1 MKRKNHL
8 VLFGVLLLAL
18 INLSPSLPETA
29 QTGPRQ
35 EPDEGTAER
44 RGGESQQPLRDIE
57 VYTMMGTSEFKVL
70 QTLNEEYQQRS
81 GAVVN
86 LVNIAPEQAYKT
98 YREAY
103 AAGREPDVLM
113 LDGAWVADFASSGRL
128 LPADLYEGGVAAASD
143 SLPIS
148 AASVEWNGYR
158 WGVPLDFDPYG
169 VVWNPKQ
176 FAETSGELPQNMEE
190 WRKWEENLLS
200 TPEEEKEGEST
211 TEPVVGFP
219 SGDVRAFAALIAL
232 WKGTEEEKSE
242 QTLDEAL
249 ALADRLRGRTYLSGV
264 SAQSGQLPSDFRTL
278 VESDEVPLAVDR
290 LSRLGSEETS
300 TLRLAPIASSFKTA
314 ALRCLGITANT
325 DRSRESSLW
334 IAYITGHE
342 TQSSWYESTGH
353 LPMLRVIYDEPASFS
368 LQRWLPDAQVSR
380 SAADSK
386 KTAAREG
393 SWSRSLDRFYE
404 GTLGIDALSGFFQ
417 P

>member
-29 QTGPRQ
+29 QTGPRK
-35 EPDEGTAER
+35 EPDEEAAAL
-44 RGGESQQPLRDIE
+44 RGGESRQPLREIE
-57 VYTMMGTSEFKVL
+57 VYTMMGTSEFEFL
-70 QTLNEEYQQRS
+70 QALNEEYQQRS

-103 AAGREPDVLM
+103 ATGREPDVLM

-128 LPADLYEGGVAAASD
+128 LPADLYEGGVVAASD

-169 VVWNPKQ
+169 VVWNPKR
-176 FAETSGELPQNMEE
+176 FTATSGELPRNIEE
-190 WRKWEENLLS
+190 WKTWEEN
-200 TPEEEKEGEST
+200 ESAVKT
-211 TEPVVGFP
+211 IVGFP
-219 SGDVRAFAALIAL
+219 GGDVRAFAALIAL
-232 WKGTEEEKSE
+232 WKGTEEEQSE
-242 QTLDEAL
+242 QSLEEAL
-249 ALADRLRGRTYLSGV
+249 ALADRLRDRTYLNGV
-264 SAQSGQLPSDFRTL
+264 SAQSGQLPSGFRTL
-278 VESDEVPLAVDR
+278 VESDELPLAVDR

-314 ALRCLGITANT
+314 ALRCLGIAANS

-342 TQSSWYESTGH
+342 TQSSWYQSTGH
-353 LPMLRVIYDEPASFS
+353 LPMLRAIYDEPASLS
-368 LQRWLPDAQVSR
+368 LQRWLPDAQVGR
-380 SAADSK
+380 SSADSK

-393 SWSRSLDRFYE
+393 SWSRSLERFYE
-404 GTLGIDALSGFFQ
+404 GTLGIEGLSAFFQ

>member
-18 INLSPSLPETA
+18 INLSPSLPETS

-35 EPDEGTAER
+35 EPGEGTAAR
-44 RGGESQQPLRDIE
+44 RGGESRQPLREIE

-70 QTLNEEYQQRS
+70 QALNEEYQQRS

-103 AAGREPDVLM
+103 ADGREPDVLM
-113 LDGAWVADFASSGRL
+113 LDGTWVADFASSGRL

-169 VVWNPKQ
+169 VVWNPDK
-176 FAETSGELPQNMEE
+176 FTATSGELPQNTEG
-190 WRKWEENLLS
+190 WRKWEESLLPAS
-200 TPEEEKEGEST
+200 EQNEAGERNA
-211 TEPVVGFP
+211 EPVVGF
-219 SGDVRAFAALIAL
+219 SNGDVRAFAALIAL
-232 WKGTEEEKSE
+232 WKGTDEKESE
-242 QTLDEAL
+242 QSLDEAL
-249 ALADRLRGRTYLSGV
+249 ALAEHLKNRTYLSGMSV
-264 SAQSGQLPSDFRTL
+264 QDGQLPSDFRTL
-278 VESDEVPLAVDR
+278 VDSGELPLAVDR
-290 LSRLGSEETS
+290 LSRLGSEKTS
-300 TLRLAPIASSFKTA
+300 ISRLSPIASSFKTA
-314 ALRCLGITANT
+314 ALRCFGIAANT

-353 LPMLRVIYDEPASFS
+353 LPMLRAIYDEPASFS
-368 LQRWLPDAQVSR
+368 FQRWLPDAQVGR
-380 SAADSK
+380 SMADSK
-386 KTAAREG
+386 KAAAREG
-393 SWSRSLDRFYE
+393 SWSRSLHRFYE
-404 GTLGIDALSGFFQ
+404 GTLGVEGIARFFQ

>member
-1 MKRKNHL
+1 MKRKNHF

-18 INLSPSLPETA
+18 INLSPSLPETS

-35 EPDEGTAER
+35 EPDEGAAAL
-44 RGGESQQPLRDIE
+44 RGGESQQPLREIE
-57 VYTMMGTSEFKVL
+57 VYTMMGTSEFEVL
-70 QTLNEEYQQRS
+70 QALNEEYQQRS
-81 GAVVN
+81 GAVVT

-113 LDGAWVADFASSGRL
+113 LDGAWVAEFASSGRL
-128 LPADLYEGGVAAASD
+128 LPADLYEGGVVAASD

-169 VVWNPKQ
+169 VIWNPKQ
-176 FAETSGELPQNMEE
+176 FTTTSGELPRNAEE
-190 WRKWEENLLS
+190 WRSWEESFLS
-200 TPEEEKEGEST
+200 NSEEVENAAR
-211 TEPVVGFP
+211 PIVGFS

-232 WKGTEEEKSE
+232 WKGAEGEETEQS
-242 QTLDEAL
+242 LDEAL
-249 ALADRLRGRTYLSGV
+249 ALAEQWRGRTYLNGMSV
-264 SAQSGQLPSDFRTL
+264 QSGQLPSDFRML
-278 VESDEVPLAVDR
+278 VESDELPFAVDR
-290 LSRLGSEETS
+290 LSRLGSKDTPTS
-300 TLRLAPIASSFKTA
+300 RLAPIVSSFKTA
-314 ALRCLGITANT
+314 ALRCFGIAANT

-342 TQSSWYESTGH
+342 TQSSWYDSTGH
-353 LPMLRVIYDEPASFS
+353 LPMLRAIYDEPAYLS
-368 LQRWLPDAQVSR
+368 LRRWLSDAQVGR
-380 SAADSK
+380 PTTDSK
-386 KTAAREG
+386 KAAAREG

-404 GTLGIDALSGFFQ
+404 GKLGIDGLAGFFQ